1 MRIVIIG
8 ARAEV
13 KMEISFGFNED
24 LVTEL
29 QPVNGSNFNEA
40 SSASSSNRK
49 PPTDIYGGGSAGQVA
64 RPGNPATMKPLT
76 VFIFIIERLTR
87 SSGRKGG
94 TLEKCCHPE

>member
-1 MRIVIIG
+1 
-8 ARAEV
+8 
-13 KMEISFGFNED
+13 MEISFGFNED

-40 SSASSSNRK
+40 SSASSSESK

-76 VFIFIIERLTR
+76 VFSFSFTIDAHSLKWSKRRHAGEVV
-87 SSGRKGG
+87 
-94 TLEKCCHPE
+94 P